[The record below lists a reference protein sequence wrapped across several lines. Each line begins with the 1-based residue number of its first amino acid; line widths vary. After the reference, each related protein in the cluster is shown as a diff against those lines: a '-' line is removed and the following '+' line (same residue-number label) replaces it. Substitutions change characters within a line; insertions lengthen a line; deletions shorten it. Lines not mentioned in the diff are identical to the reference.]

1 MFKHK
6 KLALLVGL
14 AAVTFGV
21 TIGLVGGNAAP
32 AHAATTVSIGING
45 SDHRQWDPAEKTLK
59 KEGIKLKFVTFSD
72 YNQPNT
78 ALVNGDVDLNAF
90 QTKYFFDDWKKTH
103 NAKLS
108 AIGKTVIAPLALY
121 SKKHTKVSQIKKG
134 DTIIIANDVTD
145 EGRALTLLQNA
156 GLIKIK
162 NKTLPTV
169 NDITQNK
176 LNLKIKEVDA
186 SQTAHSLGDVSAAVI
201 NSGVA
206 TDAGLNRKS
215 ALYVEKI
222 NQKSKPY
229 INIIA
234 ARTKDK
240 NNKTYLKVVKAF
252 QQDATK
258 TAIQKIFKGSE
269 TAAWDLKLK

>member
-1 MFKHK
+1 MIKHK
-6 KLALLVGL
+6 RLGLLIGL
-14 AAVTFGV
+14 AVAAFIFVFGGAIV
-21 TIGLVGGNAAP
+21 P
-32 AHAATTVSIGING
+32 AHAAKTVTIGING
-45 SDHRQWDPAEKTLK
+45 SDHRQWNPAEKTLA

-103 NAKLS
+103 KAKLS

-121 SKKHTKVSQIKKG
+121 SSKHTKVSQIKKG

-169 NDITQNK
+169 HDITQNK

-206 TDAGLNRKS
+206 TDAKLNHKE
-215 ALYVEKI
+215 ALYTEQI
-222 NQKSKPY
+222 NKQSKPY

-234 ARTKDK
+234 ARTEDK
-240 NNKTYLKVVKAF
+240 NNKTYKKVVQAF
-252 QQDATK
+252 QQEATK
-258 TAIQKIFKGSE
+258 KAIQKIFKGAE
-269 TAAWDLKLK
+269 TAAWDIKLK